1 MLSFPAP
8 SIIMK
13 DRRTP
18 LQNAARRKTFLH
30 ISLSAFIISVPLL
43 CVCGAKMYIQCSV
56 CKCVDP
62 MGKVPRSAL
71 IQNCDW
77 CVCLCKIC

>member
-8 SIIMK
+8 SITMK
-13 DRRTP
+13 DRTAL
-18 LQNAARRKTFLH
+18 LQNAARRKTLLH
-30 ISLSAFIISVPLL
+30 ISLHRLSLLPFIHLPSA
-43 CVCGAKMYIQCSV
+43 VCALSNVYIQYAV

-71 IQNCDW
+71 IQN
-77 CVCLCKIC
+77 